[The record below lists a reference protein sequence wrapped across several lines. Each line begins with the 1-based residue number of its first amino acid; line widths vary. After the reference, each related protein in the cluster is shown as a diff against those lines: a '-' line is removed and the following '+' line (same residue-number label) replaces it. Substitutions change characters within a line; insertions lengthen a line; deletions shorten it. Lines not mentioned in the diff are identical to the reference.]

1 MKKQS
6 YCLNLALSSIE
17 CEMFMIASKQP
28 LKASILDRL
37 IDDEPEVQDSPQRTD
52 GISLS
57 LLKSY
62 VRRDIEALLNARI
75 QWHTWPS
82 QYSELATSCLS
93 YGLPDFSSMVVS
105 SHEGRAA
112 LCEKVRDA
120 ILRFE
125 PRFIEVEV
133 LVDEELPLNRVLNLR
148 INALLYADP
157 EPEYIS
163 FNSEVEPVSL
173 GMKIYESSL

>member
-1 MKKQS
+1 MIGTKQQ
-6 YCLNLALSSIE
+6 L
-17 CEMFMIASKQP
+17 Q
-28 LKASILDRL
+28 ASILDRL
-37 IDDEPEVQDSPQRTD
+37 IDDEPEMQDAPARAE

-57 LLKSY
+57 ALRKN

-82 QYSELATSCLS
+82 QYKELATSCLS

-105 SHEGRAA
+105 SHEGRAL
-112 LCEKVRDA
+112 LCETVRDT

-133 LVDEELPLNRVLNLR
+133 LTDEETPIDRVLSLK

-157 EPEYIS
+157 EPEFIS
-163 FNSEVEPVSL
+163 FNSEVEPVNL
-173 GMKIYESSL
+173 GMKIFEAAL

>member
-1 MKKQS
+1 MIDTKQQ
-6 YCLNLALSSIE
+6 L
-17 CEMFMIASKQP
+17 Q
-28 LKASILDRL
+28 ASILDRL
-37 IDDEPEVQDSPQRTD
+37 IDDEPERQDAPARSE
-52 GISLS
+52 GISLTV
-57 LLKSY
+57 LRTN

-82 QYSELATSCLS
+82 QYTELATSCLS

-105 SHEGRAA
+105 SHEGRAL
-112 LCEKVRDA
+112 LCEKVRDT

-133 LVDEELPLNRVLNLR
+133 LTEEETPINRVLNLR

-157 EPEYIS
+157 EPEFIS
-163 FNSEVEPVSL
+163 FNSEVEPVNL
-173 GMKIYESSL
+173 GMKIFEAAL